1 MTVDVVCLR
10 PQADFLEVGV
20 APPED
25 LRVWYGNPDSAR
37 PEDLESARA
46 LVLASVGARLERK
59 WLDQM
64 RRLELIQFTGAGT
77 DRAGDSCAHR
87 PEVTVANVPAANSRE
102 VAEYV
107 LLATGTLLR
116 GLAFADRGIRA
127 GHYEQVRSQLIPPNV
142 RSLHSR
148 VVGVIGLGQIGM
160 TVASLFK
167 AVGAT
172 VFYSDPS
179 PRDPEAA
186 ARAGIGRL
194 DLDDL
199 LARCD
204 VVTLHVPL
212 LPATRGLLGHDR
224 LRLMPQGAILVNASR
239 GGVVD
244 EAALARVLADGHLGG
259 AAVDVYRDEPPAPG
273 SPLLSLD
280 PDTAERVLYTPHIAG
295 VAYEAARSLYSQAWA
310 NVHQVL
316 VGDEAADD
324 QAR

>member
-1 MTVDVVCLR
+1 
-10 PQADFLEVGV
+10 
-20 APPED
+20 
-25 LRVWYGNPDSAR
+25 
-37 PEDLESARA
+37 
-46 LVLASVGARLERK
+46 
-59 WLDQM
+59 
-64 RRLELIQFTGAGT
+64 
-77 DRAGDSCAHR
+77 
-87 PEVTVANVPAANSRE
+87 VTVANVPAANSRE

-127 GHYEQVRSQLIPPNV
+127 GHYGQVRSQLIPPNV

-160 TVASLFK
+160 TVASLFR

-172 VFYSDPS
+172 VCYADPS
-179 PRDPEAA
+179 PRDPAA
-186 ARAGIGRL
+186 AERAGIGRL

-212 LPATRGLLGHDR
+212 LPATRGLIGHDR
-224 LRLMPQGAILVNASR
+224 LRLMPRGAVLVNASR

-244 EAALARVLADGHLGG
+244 EEALARALADGHLGG
-259 AAVDVYRDEPPAPG
+259 AAVDVYREEPPAPG

-280 PDTAERVLYTPHIAG
+280 PATADRVLYTPHVAG
-295 VAYEAARSLYSQAWA
+295 VAYEAARSLYSSAWA
-310 NVHQVL
+310 NVHRVL
-316 VGDEAADD
+316 IGGEAAEN
-324 QAR
+324 QVR

>member
-20 APPED
+20 TPPQD
-25 LRVWYGNPDSAR
+25 LGVWYGDPDSAR

-77 DRAGDSCAHR
+77 DRAGDSCADR
-87 PEVTVANVPAANSRE
+87 PEVTVANVPAANTRE

-107 LLATGTLLR
+107 LVATGTLLR

-127 GHYEQVRSQLIPPNV
+127 GRYAQVRSRLTPPNV

-148 VVGVIGLGQIGM
+148 VVGVVGFGQIGM
-160 TVASLFK
+160 TVARLFQ

-172 VFYSDPS
+172 VFYADPA
-179 PRDPEAA
+179 PRDPDAA
-186 ARAGIGRL
+186 ERAGIGRL

-212 LPATRGLLGHDR
+212 LPATRGLIGRDR
-224 LRLMPQGAILVNASR
+224 LRLMPQGAVLVNASR

-244 EAALARVLADGHLGG
+244 EDALVSALADGHLGG
-259 AAVDVYRDEPPAPG
+259 AAIDVYSDEPPAPG
-273 SPLLSLD
+273 SPLLCLD

-295 VAYEAARSLYSQAWA
+295 VAYEAARSLYSRAWA

-316 VGDEAADD
+316 AGGEPAGD
-324 QAR
+324 QAG